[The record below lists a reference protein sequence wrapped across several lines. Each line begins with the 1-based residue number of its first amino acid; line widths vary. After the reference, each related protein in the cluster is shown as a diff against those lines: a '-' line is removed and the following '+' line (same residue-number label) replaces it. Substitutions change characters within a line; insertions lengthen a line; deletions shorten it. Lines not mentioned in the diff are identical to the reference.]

1 MALELKPNWLDN
13 LHIATPCRADWER
26 MQSEDEEGRVR
37 FCRTC
42 EKNVYNISL
51 MSREEALNLIRAK
64 EGQLCVR
71 LAKRKDGTLITNDC
85 PVGQN
90 KRTTKRRLT
99 GIAGVLLIALSPSA
113 LSSALRQASIDL
125 LRVVPGMEG
134 VIDTIDDS
142 SAEKSIVAWWQN
154 RTAPADEVMGLIAVS
169 PLPSPPPV
177 SPSPVINPTS
187 PNPPSPGTN
196 AP

>member
-26 MQSEDEEGRVR
+26 MEWEDEEGHVR

-51 MSREEALNLIRAK
+51 MSRAEALDLIRAK
-64 EGQLCVR
+64 EGQLCLR

-85 PVGQN
+85 PVGQS
-90 KRTTKRRLT
+90 KRQTKRRFA
-99 GIAGVLLIALSPSA
+99 GIAGALLIALSPSA

-125 LRVVPGMEG
+125 LRVVPGMGG
-134 VIDTIDDS
+134 VIDTVDDS
-142 SAEKSIVAWWQN
+142 TPVGSIVAWWQD
-154 RTAPADEVMGLIAVS
+154 RTAPTDEVMGLIAIS
-169 PLPSPPPV
+169 PLPPPTTNLP
-177 SPSPVINPTS
+177 
-187 PNPPSPGTN
+187 PNPPSPN
-196 AP
+196 PPAPN